1 MPHQH
6 ASQPDRLSP
15 AMRTCVV
22 MPPGKPVANRAKVLR
37 LLEFLMCKATPVPD
51 QRWSDV
57 TLVLTHDRGI
67 QKINR
72 IHLGRDDSTDV
83 ITYSYDPLPGTAPIK
98 TSGEI
103 FVNVELAR
111 RMGTR
116 FGGADRE
123 LALYMA
129 HGCDHLAGEDDR
141 TPRER
146 QRMRRRE
153 LRWLAE
159 ASRLGLLAGLI
170 TV

>member
-1 MPHQH
+1 MP
-6 ASQPDRLSP
+6 A
-15 AMRTCVV
+15 
-22 MPPGKPVANRAKVLR
+22 
-37 LLEFLMCKATPVPD
+37 

-67 QKINR
+67 REINR
-72 IHLGRDDSTDV
+72 LHLGCDDSTDV
-83 ITYSYDPLPGTAPIK
+83 ITYSYDPLPGPAPIK

-111 RMGTR
+111 RLGTR

-153 LRWLAE
+153 LRWLSE
-159 ASRLGLLAGLI
+159 ASSLGLLTGLI
-170 TV
+170 TA